1 MPPTIFRT
9 HRRALEAQLQI
20 AVAEHLRWRAK
31 PDVVWIHPANGEARD
46 KITGAKLKRM
56 GVLPGAS
63 DLLLWHQGNSFAL
76 ELKAP
81 GGRPTETQLDFLARF
96 NEAGGHSA
104 WADDIDR
111 ALACL
116 DAWGLL
122 RPLGAA
128 SSNRRALR

>member
-1 MPPTIFRT
+1 MN
-9 HRRALEAQLQI
+9 RRAQPEAQLHA

-31 PDVVWIHPANGEARD
+31 HDVVWLHPANGEARD
-46 KITGAKLKRM
+46 KIAGAKLKRM

-63 DLLLWHQGNSFAL
+63 DLLFWRQGNSFAL

-81 GGRPTETQLDFLARF
+81 GARPTEAQLDFLARF

-122 RPLGAA
+122 R
-128 SSNRRALR
+128 SSNRRTSR

>member
-1 MPPTIFRT
+1 MRNPRKQTSS
-9 HRRALEAQLQI
+9 EAQI
-20 AVAEHLRWRAK
+20 HNAVVLYLRLRAK
-31 PDVVWIHPANGEARD
+31 PNVVWLHPANGEPRD
-46 KITGAKLKRM
+46 KVTGAKLKRM
-56 GVLPGAS
+56 GVFPGAS

-76 ELKAP
+76 ELKVP
-81 GGRPTETQLDFLARF
+81 GGRPTAAQLDFLARF

-122 RPLGAA
+122 R
-128 SSNRRALR
+128 SSNRRTSR

>member
-1 MPPTIFRT
+1 MSPTTSRT
-9 HRRALEAQLQI
+9 RRRAPEARLQI

-31 PDVVWIHPANGEARD
+31 PDVVWLHPANGETRD
-46 KITGAKLKRM
+46 KIAGAKLKRM

-81 GGRPTETQLDFLARF
+81 GGLPTAAQLDFLARF

-116 DAWGLL
+116 DAWRLL
-122 RPLGAA
+122 R
-128 SSNRRALR
+128 SSNRRASR